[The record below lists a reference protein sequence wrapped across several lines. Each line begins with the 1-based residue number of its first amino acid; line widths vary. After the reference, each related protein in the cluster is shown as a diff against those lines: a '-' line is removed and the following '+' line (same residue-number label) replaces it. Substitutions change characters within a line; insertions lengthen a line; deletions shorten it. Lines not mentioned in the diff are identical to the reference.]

1 MQKGFFIA
9 IDGQD
14 GTGKTTIINEVATR
28 LKDMNYKVN
37 ITKEPTFGPIGTLI
51 RENDFKGYILGDLIA
66 ADRLYHIENEIIP
79 ALEQGN
85 IVISD
90 RYVASSYVCQQLDGV
105 SLEFIQQINANVIS
119 PDISVFIL
127 ADEMEVLKRMSEREH
142 LARMEKMYSF
152 QETEILYKQAIS
164 MYRANGFG
172 EIMELYNNNK
182 SDFENN
188 VQKIVCL
195 IESRMRGF

>member
-14 GTGKTTIINEVATR
+14 GTGKTTIVNEVATR

-79 ALEQGN
+79 ALEQEN

-127 ADEMEVLKRMSEREH
+127 ADEMEVSKRMSEREH

-164 MYRANGFG
+164 IYRAMGLGRLWNCIIIIKVILK
-172 EIMELYNNNK
+172 IMYK
-182 SDFENN
+182 
-188 VQKIVCL
+188 K
-195 IESRMRGF
+195 